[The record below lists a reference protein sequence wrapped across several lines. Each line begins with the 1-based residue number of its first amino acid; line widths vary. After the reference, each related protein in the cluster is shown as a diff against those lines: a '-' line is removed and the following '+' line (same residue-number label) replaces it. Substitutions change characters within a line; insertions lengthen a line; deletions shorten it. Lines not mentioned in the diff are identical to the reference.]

1 MDEKKQHSVDDEEN
15 KPQRR
20 GRPITREAIE
30 RLRQIREE
38 IMKDRNGKLF
48 EDSAEM
54 IRQMR
59 EERTKQLMQAVT
71 GQYDDEEENTT
82 TEQFVP
88 DEANVSQQ
96 RRIPDDFLEQ
106 VHRIRE
112 QVIQDSKG
120 ELFEDSTELIRQ
132 EREKRTKQIMQAATD
147 QFDEEEEDTP
157 EEQAVPEEAN
167 KAPRQWR
174 PVTSKTFERLRR
186 IREEIMEDRKGELF
200 EDSAE
205 ILRRER
211 EKRTEYLMQVFTGQY
226 DKDPYDESTPEEQS

>member
-59 EERTKQLMQAVT
+59 EERTKQLMQA
-71 GQYDDEEENTT
+71 
-82 TEQFVP
+82 
-88 DEANVSQQ
+88 
-96 RRIPDDFLEQ
+96 
-106 VHRIRE
+106 
-112 QVIQDSKG
+112 
-120 ELFEDSTELIRQ
+120 
-132 EREKRTKQIMQAATD
+132 ATD

-186 IREEIMEDRKGELF
+186 IREEIMEDRNGEFF

>member
-15 KPQRR
+15 KPQ
-20 GRPITREAIE
+20 

-112 QVIQDSKG
+112 QVIQDSRG

-132 EREKRTKQIMQAATD
+132 EREKRT
-147 QFDEEEEDTP
+147 
-157 EEQAVPEEAN
+157 
-167 KAPRQWR
+167 
-174 PVTSKTFERLRR
+174 
-186 IREEIMEDRKGELF
+186 
-200 EDSAE
+200 
-205 ILRRER
+205 
-211 EKRTEYLMQVFTGQY
+211 EYLMQVISGQY
-226 DKDPYDESTPEEQS
+226 GKDPYEEDTLEEQP